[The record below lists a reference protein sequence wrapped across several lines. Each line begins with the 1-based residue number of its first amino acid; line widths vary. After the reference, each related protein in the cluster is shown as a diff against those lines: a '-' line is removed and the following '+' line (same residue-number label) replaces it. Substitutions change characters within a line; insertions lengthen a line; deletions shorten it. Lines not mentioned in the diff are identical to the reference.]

1 MILRSIPSF
10 QGWPLAFGE
19 LDEMRRSMDRLFDS
33 LVESTGL
40 QMAGV
45 YPALNLS
52 QDADSVH
59 VRAELPGVKADD
71 LVITMEN
78 DTLTIAGERAMPVE
92 HDDRVSYH
100 RREREWGKFRR
111 SLAIPVHVDS
121 DHVEA
126 HYRDGI
132 LTVTLAKAPH
142 ARPKQIAVQ
151 AEA

>member
-10 QGWPLAFGE
+10 QSWPPAFGE
-19 LDEMRRSMDRLFDS
+19 LDEMRRGMERLFDS
-33 LVESTGL
+33 LVDSTGL

-45 YPALNLS
+45 FPAVNLS
-52 QDADSVH
+52 EDAQSVH

-71 LVITMEN
+71 LAITMEN
-78 DTLTIAGERAMPVE
+78 DTLTIAGERAMPAE
-92 HDDRVSYH
+92 DADRVSYH

-111 SLAIPVHVDS
+111 SLVVPVHVDP

-126 HYRDGI
+126 RYRDGI

-142 ARPKQIAVQ
+142 VRPKQITVQ
-151 AEA
+151 ADV